1 MFVFYDLETSG
12 TSPAFDQPLQFAGIL
27 TDDNLDEVERI
38 DIRCRL
44 SPHIL
49 PAPWAL
55 AVTGVTPDMLSDS
68 NLQSAFE
75 FSQEIS
81 NLIHRW
87 GPATWVGFN
96 SIAFD
101 EQMLRQMFYQ
111 NLHPNLYLTQMDGND
126 RMDIMKVVYATWV
139 LANDA
144 LTWPTDETGKIIFKL
159 DQLAPANGFVSDNF
173 HDALADV
180 EATIHIAKLIRDQAP
195 EVWAQSLRNRSKND
209 VQGMMKSGQVLT
221 LVERFGAAPPRAY
234 RGAFAGQSP
243 DNRNSMAFMDLDL
256 VDPNT
261 LDPNDETAM
270 ADAVNASPKPVRTVA
285 INNAPSIFEVPID
298 DPALLERANDLHSN
312 QALQD
317 ALGDALAERFADRPE
332 PDEVEEQIYAGFYS
346 NDDKKR
352 LNQFQFAS
360 WAKRFEIAQAFG
372 DRRLRWL
379 ASRLVYLNEPSLLS
393 QAAQD
398 HWASAIEQRW
408 QSDDPSSV
416 WTTIGKANQQL
427 NEIANQGVL
436 RAKDLQKLNSYF
448 SELGST

>member
-1 MFVFYDLETSG
+1 MFAFYDLETSG

-27 TDDNLDEVERI
+27 TDDRLDEIERI

-55 AVTGVTPDMLSDS
+55 AVTGVSPDMLSDS
-68 NLQSAFE
+68 NLPSAFE

-81 NLIHRW
+81 SLIHRW

-101 EQMLRQMFYQ
+101 EQMLRQMLYQ

-139 LANDA
+139 LAKDA
-144 LTWPTDETGKIIFKL
+144 LTWPTDDAGKIIFKL

-180 EATIHIAKLIRDQAP
+180 EATIHIAKLIRDRAP

-261 LDPNDETAM
+261 LDPTDATAM
-270 ADAVNASPKPVRTVA
+270 ADAVNASPKQVRTVA
-285 INNAPSIFEVPID
+285 INNAPSIFEVLID
-298 DPALLERANDLHSN
+298 DPALLERANDLQSN

-398 HWASAIEQRW
+398 HWASAIKQRW
-408 QSDDPSSV
+408 QSDDPSSA

>member
-68 NLQSAFE
+68 NLPSAFE

-81 NLIHRW
+81 SLIHRW
-87 GPATWVGFN
+87 GPATWGGFN

-101 EQMLRQMFYQ
+101 EQMLRQMLYQ

-126 RMDIMKVVYATWV
+126 RMDIMKIVYATWA

-159 DQLAPANGFVSDNF
+159 DQLAPANGFVSNNF

-180 EATIHIAKLIRDQAP
+180 EATIHIAKLIRDRAP

-270 ADAVNASPKPVRTVA
+270 ADAVNASPKQIRTVA

-298 DPALLERANDLHSN
+298 DPVLEERASNLRRN

-317 ALGDALAERFADRPE
+317 SLGNALAERFADRPE
-332 PDEVEEQIYAGFYS
+332 PDEVEEKIYAGFYS

-360 WAKRFEIAQAFG
+360 WAKRFEIAQAFD

-379 ASRLVYLNEPSLLS
+379 ASRLVYLNEPGLLS

-398 HWASAIEQRW
+398 HWASTIEQRW
-408 QSDDPSSV
+408 QSDEPGCD
-416 WTTIGKANQQL
+416 WTTKTQVAEQMRELEEQEVLSLDQL
-427 NEIANQGVL
+427 RVL
-436 RAKDLQKLNSYF
+436 
-448 SELGST
+448 SEYYDR